1 MKKIQFKCT
10 LLSDV
15 VLSAKAASEGNQSTL
30 DFIPGNSF
38 LGIVASQLYKKETY
52 QESFDIFHSGK
63 VKFGDAHC
71 AKNGIRSVKIPLAFY
86 YPKLK
91 KMEDECYVAHKV
103 KNLSSDEMIHKQL
116 KQCRFG
122 FYCFSYEKILKT
134 SLPKTFA
141 IKSAYDKHYRR
152 SYDEKMYGYE
162 SLNQGAEFYFDV
174 TFDDVITDTV
184 QSNVKKALEGVHRIG
199 RSKTAQYGLVKIET
213 CTFDCYSSNLPK
225 FVKPGELIEVYAD
238 GRLIFMDQYGVLTFQ
253 PSAEDLGIPGGE
265 IRWDLSQVRT
275 FQYSPWNFKRQA
287 YDADRCG
294 IEKGSVFIVEATKET
309 PLGHS
314 DFVGFYQNEGFGKII
329 YNPDFLKANSDGT
342 IMYKFPDKDNP
353 IPFYEEKTVLI
364 SQENNDSIPP
374 EGSPNIIVYL
384 HKRKKQEQ
392 QKYKIYKAVNLFVD
406 ENKGCFKG
414 TSFASQWGEIRSIAL
429 RSINDDEVIDNI
441 RIYISHGIK
450 EKDWN
455 VKKRK
460 ELLLDFLE
468 THSGGGMNMKEL
480 VINLASEMAKTCK

>member
-15 VLSAKAASEGNQSTL
+15 ILSVKAASEGNQSTL

-52 QESFDIFHSGK
+52 RESFEIFHSGK

-71 AKNGIRSVKIPLAFY
+71 AQNGIRSVKIPLVFY

-91 KMEDECYVAHKV
+91 KMEDECYVVHRV
-103 KNLSSDEMIHKQL
+103 KSLSSDEMIGKQL
-116 KQCRFG
+116 KQCRSG
-122 FYCFSYEKILKT
+122 FYCFSNEKIQKT
-134 SLPKTFA
+134 SLPKAFA
-141 IKSAYDKHYRR
+141 IKSAYDKNYRR

-162 SLNQGAEFYFDV
+162 SLSQGAVFYFDV
-174 TFDDVITDTV
+174 TFDDAITDTV

-213 CTFDCYSSNLPK
+213 CTFDSYNSNLPK
-225 FVKPGELIEVYAD
+225 SVKPGELIEVYAD
-238 GRLIFMDQYGVLTFQ
+238 GRLIFMDQYGVPTFQ
-253 PSAEDLGIPGGE
+253 PSAEDLGIPEGI

-294 IEKGSVFIVEATKET
+294 IDKGSVFIVEVQKET
-309 PLGHS
+309 SLEHS
-314 DFVGFYQNEGFGKII
+314 DFVGFYQNEGFGKVI
-329 YNPDFLKANSDGT
+329 YNPDFLGADSNGRILYQFSKENDTEAICKKEKAS
-342 IMYKFPDKDNP
+342 I
-353 IPFYEEKTVLI
+353 L
-364 SQENNDSIPP
+364 QENSLL
-374 EGSPNIIVYL
+374 EYL
-384 HKRKKQEQ
+384 KKRKEQEQ
-392 QKYKIYKAVNLFVD
+392 QKYKIYKAVNQFVND
-406 ENKGCFKG
+406 NKGYFKG
-414 TSFASQWGEIRSIAL
+414 ISFASQWGEIRSIAL
-429 RSINDDEVIDNI
+429 RSGNDDEVINNI
-441 RIYISHGIK
+441 RTYIGHGIK

-455 VKKRK
+455 VKQRK
-460 ELLLDFLE
+460 EQLLNFLE
-468 THSGGGMNMKEL
+468 THSRNGMNIKEL

>member
-1 MKKIQFKCT
+1 MKNIQFKCT

-38 LGIVASQLYKKETY
+38 LGIAASMLYKKETY
-52 QESFDIFHSGK
+52 RESFEIFHSGK

-71 AKNGIRSVKIPLAFY
+71 AKNGIRSVKIPLVFY

-91 KMEDECYVAHKV
+91 RMEDECYVVHRV
-103 KNLSSDEMIHKQL
+103 KSLSSDEMIGKQL
-116 KQCRFG
+116 KQCRSG
-122 FYCFSYEKILKT
+122 FYCFSNEKILKT

-162 SLNQGAEFYFDV
+162 SLSQGAEFYFEV

-199 RSKTAQYGLVKIET
+199 RSKTAQYGLVKIER
-213 CTFDCYSSNLPK
+213 CTFYSYNSNLPK
-225 FVKPGELIEVYAD
+225 SVKPGELIEVYAD
-238 GRLIFMDQYGVLTFQ
+238 GRLIFIDQYGVPTFQ
-253 PSAEDLGIPGGE
+253 PSAKDLGIPEGK

-294 IEKGSVFIVEATKET
+294 IEKGSVFIVEVKKEIS
-309 PLGHS
+309 LEHS

-342 IMYKFPDKDNP
+342 IMYKFPDKDNLK
-353 IPFYEEKTVLI
+353 PFNEEKTVLI
-364 SQENNDSIPP
+364 SQENNDSTPP
-374 EGSPNIIVYL
+374 EGSPSIIVYL

-392 QKYKIYKAVNLFVD
+392 QKYRIYRVVNQFVN
-406 ENKGCFKG
+406 ENKGYFRG
-414 TSFASQWGEIRSIAL
+414 TPFASQWREIRSIAL
-429 RSINDDEVIDNI
+429 RSRDDEVQKNI
-441 RIYISHGIK
+441 EAYIGHGVK

-455 VKKRK
+455 VKQRK
-460 ELLLDFLE
+460 EQLLNFLE
-468 THSGGGMNMKEL
+468 THSKNGMNIKEL
-480 VINLASEMAKTCK
+480 VINLASEMAKACK

>member
-15 VLSAKAASEGNQSTL
+15 ILSVKAASEGNQSTL

-52 QESFDIFHSGK
+52 RESFEIFHSGK

-71 AKNGIRSVKIPLAFY
+71 AQNGIRSVKIPLVFY

-91 KMEDECYVAHKV
+91 KMEDECYVVHRV
-103 KNLSSDEMIHKQL
+103 KSLSSDEMIGKQL
-116 KQCRFG
+116 KQCRSG
-122 FYCFSYEKILKT
+122 FYCFSNEKIQKT
-134 SLPKTFA
+134 SLPKAFA
-141 IKSAYDKHYRR
+141 IKSAYDKNYRR

-162 SLNQGAEFYFDV
+162 SLSQGAVFYFDV
-174 TFDDVITDTV
+174 TFDDAITDTV

-213 CTFDCYSSNLPK
+213 CTFDSYNSNLPK
-225 FVKPGELIEVYAD
+225 SVKPGELIEVYAD
-238 GRLIFMDQYGVLTFQ
+238 GRLIFMDQYGVPTFQ
-253 PSAEDLGIPGGE
+253 PSAEDLGIPEGI

-294 IEKGSVFIVEATKET
+294 IDKGSVFILEVQKET
-309 PLGHS
+309 SLEHS
-314 DFVGFYQNEGFGKII
+314 DFVGFYQNEGFGKVI
-329 YNPDFLKANSDGT
+329 YNPDFLGADSNGRILYQFSKENDTEAICKKEKAS
-342 IMYKFPDKDNP
+342 I
-353 IPFYEEKTVLI
+353 L
-364 SQENNDSIPP
+364 QENSLL
-374 EGSPNIIVYL
+374 EYL
-384 HKRKKQEQ
+384 KKRKEQEQ
-392 QKYKIYKAVNLFVD
+392 QKYKIYRAVNQFVND
-406 ENKGCFKG
+406 NKGYFKG
-414 TSFASQWGEIRSIAL
+414 TTFASQWGEIRSIAL

-441 RIYISHGIK
+441 RTYIGHGIK

-460 ELLLDFLE
+460 EQLLDFLE
-468 THSGGGMNMKEL
+468 THSGNGMNMMKEL

>member
-15 VLSAKAASEGNQSTL
+15 ILSVKAASEGNQSTL

-38 LGIVASQLYKKETY
+38 LGIVASQLYKRETY
-52 QESFDIFHSGK
+52 RESFEIFHSGK
-63 VKFGDAHC
+63 IKFGDAHC
-71 AKNGIRSVKIPLAFY
+71 AKKGMRSVKMPLAFY

-91 KMEDECYVAHKV
+91 KMEDECYVVHRV
-103 KNLSSDEMIHKQL
+103 KNLSSDEMIGKQL
-116 KQCRFG
+116 KQCRSG
-122 FYCFSYEKILKT
+122 FYCFSNEKILKT

-141 IKSAYDKHYRR
+141 IKSAYDKDNRR

-162 SLNQGAEFYFDV
+162 SLNQGAEFYFEV
-174 TFDDVITDTV
+174 TFDDAITDTV
-184 QSNVKKALEGVHRIG
+184 QSNVKKALAGVHRIG

-213 CTFDCYSSNLPK
+213 CTFDSYNSNLPK
-225 FVKPGELIEVYAD
+225 FVKTGELIEVYAD
-238 GRLIFMDQYGVLTFQ
+238 GRLIFVDQYGVPTFQ
-253 PSAEDLGIPGGE
+253 PSAEDLGIPEGK

-294 IEKGSVFIVEATKET
+294 IEKGSVFIVEVKKEIS
-309 PLGHS
+309 LEHS
-314 DFVGFYQNEGFGKII
+314 DFVGLYQNEGFGKVI
-329 YNPDFLKANSDGT
+329 YNPDFLGADSNGRILYQFSKENDTEKKKKKKKAST
-342 IMYKFPDKDNP
+342 
-353 IPFYEEKTVLI
+353 L
-364 SQENNDSIPP
+364 QENSLL
-374 EGSPNIIVYL
+374 VYL
-384 HKRKKQEQ
+384 KKRKEQEQ
-392 QKYKIYKAVNLFVD
+392 QKYKIYGAVNQFVNG
-406 ENKGCFKG
+406 NKGYFKEK
-414 TSFASQWGEIRSIAL
+414 TFASQWGEIRSIAL

-441 RIYISHGIK
+441 RTYIGHGIK

-460 ELLLDFLE
+460 EQLLDFLE
-468 THSGGGMNMKEL
+468 THSGNGMNMKEL

>member
-38 LGIVASQLYKKETY
+38 LGIAASMLYKKETY
-52 QESFDIFHSGK
+52 RESFEIFHSGK
-63 VKFGDAHC
+63 VKFWDAHC
-71 AKNGIRSVKIPLAFY
+71 AKNGIRSVKIPLVFY

-91 KMEDECYVAHKV
+91 KMEEECYVVHKV
-103 KNLSSDEMIHKQL
+103 KNLSSDEMIGKQL
-116 KQCRFG
+116 KQCRSG
-122 FYCFSYEKILKT
+122 FYCFSNEKIQKT
-134 SLPKTFA
+134 SLPKAFA
-141 IKSAYDKHYRR
+141 IKSAYDKNYRR

-162 SLNQGAEFYFDV
+162 SLSQGAVFYFEV

-213 CTFDCYSSNLPK
+213 CTFDSYNSNLPRS
-225 FVKPGELIEVYAD
+225 VKPGELIEVYAD
-238 GRLIFMDQYGVLTFQ
+238 GRLIFMDQYGVPTFQ
-253 PSAEDLGIPGGE
+253 PSAKDLGIPEGI

-294 IEKGSVFIVEATKET
+294 IEKGSVFIVEVTKET
-309 PLGHS
+309 LLEYS
-314 DFVGFYQNEGFGKII
+314 NFVGFYQNEGFGKVI
-329 YNPDFLKANSDGT
+329 YNPDFLGADSNGR
-342 IMYKFPDKDNP
+342 ILYQFPKENDTEAICKKEKTSTLQEKYILAEDNP
-353 IPFYEEKTVLI
+353 LL
-364 SQENNDSIPP
+364 
-374 EGSPNIIVYL
+374 VYL
-384 HKRKKQEQ
+384 QKRKEQEQ
-392 QKYKIYKAVNLFVD
+392 QKYKIYGAVNRFVNG
-406 ENKGCFKG
+406 NKGYFKG
-414 TSFASQWGEIRSIAL
+414 TTFASQWGEIRSIAL

-441 RIYISHGIK
+441 RTYIGHGIK

-468 THSGGGMNMKEL
+468 THSNGMNMKEL